1 MINKILYT
9 TDFSPSSAQAF
20 PYALDLAQKH
30 KAKLYIVTVYE
41 VPLGAPSSMFTSR
54 EATMKKVAAEK
65 YALAVN
71 NLEKYFSEYLLG
83 EVHWEH
89 KAIEGLAPDQILKF
103 QKANNI
109 DLVVMGTHGKTG
121 NQGLFMGS
129 VANQVVQDSTCPV
142 LVVPPLVNYKYPNN
156 IAYASDLKGK
166 ESKMIQFVIGL
177 AKKYYSKLIFVH
189 VDEQTG
195 LEEESNKKLKEKVEA
210 LDYPMVDYYDV
221 VNSDLADGLL
231 GFIEE
236 HEVDWLA
243 MTTHTTSILDKLFHN
258 SLTTRMLKNSP
269 VPLLVFNQ
277 FKSDI
282 IVL

>member
-9 TDFSPSSAQAF
+9 TDFSASSAQAF

-30 KAKLYIVTVYE
+30 DAKLYIVTVYE

-54 EATMKKVAAEK
+54 EATMKKLAKEK
-65 YALAVN
+65 YELATK

-83 EVHWEH
+83 ELDWEH
-89 KAIEGLAPDQILKF
+89 SAIEGLAPNQILKF
-103 QKANNI
+103 QKENDI

-129 VANQVVQDSTCPV
+129 VANQVVQHSACPV

-156 IAYASDLKGK
+156 IVYASDLRGK
-166 ESKMIQFVIGL
+166 ESKMIQFVVGL
-177 AKKYYSKLIFVH
+177 AEKYYSKLIFVH

-195 LEEESNKKLKEKVEA
+195 LEEESNQKLKEKVDA
-210 LDYPMVDYYDV
+210 IDYPMVDYYDV
-221 VNSDLADGLL
+221 INSDLAEGLL
-231 GFIEE
+231 NFINE
-236 HEVDWLA
+236 HDADWLA
-243 MTTHTTSILDKLFHN
+243 MTTHTTSILDKLFHS
-258 SLTTRMLKNSP
+258 SLTTKMLKNSP